1 MRIAELYALRKFRLV
16 DGPVPAPGPGE
27 VQVHVEAVGICGSDL
42 HNFSE
47 GKIGDTPCQYPMV
60 LGHEPAGVVVKT
72 GAGVTGWAP
81 GDRAALEP
89 ALYCYHC
96 EFCLSGRHNICAN
109 IRFLSS
115 PVDPGF
121 FREFVNL
128 PAGNLLPLPKGVGFK
143 EGTLFEPLAVALHS
157 MKFAA
162 LAAARNRGGLR
173 CGPHRPVDAH
183 RAEDV
188 RRGAR
193 LGGGAGGAPPGTGE
207 ARGRRCRDRSPRGG
221 RRAADLEGH
230 RTAGR
235 GSGHRLRGPGEYGQP
250 RHPGHPQRRAGRDHR
265 HSRGSCTCP
274 WSFTWPGA
282 RNWPSTTCGAPTTS
296 PRRRWRSCGAHAAL
310 FAPILTHTLPLEK
323 VQPAFE
329 MLETYS
335 DGAVKVILQP

>member
-1 MRIAELYALRKFRLV
+1 MRIAELYELRKFRLV
-16 DGPVPAPGPGE
+16 DGPVPAPGPGQ
-27 VQVHVEAVGICGSDL
+27 VQVRVEAVGICGSDL
-42 HNFSE
+42 HDFSE

-72 GAGVTGWAP
+72 GTGVTGWAP

-128 PAGNLLPLPKGVGFK
+128 PAGNLLPLPKGIGFK

-162 LAAARNRGGLR
+162 LQTRETAVVFGAGPIGLLTLIVLKLCGAGRVWVVDPVAHRRELAKLAGADAVIDPHGADAARQILQDTGRRGVDLAIDCAARENTVNLAIQAVRNGGR
-173 CGPHRPVDAH
+173 VVITGIPVEPHLSLDFHVARRKELAIYN
-183 RAEDV
+183 V
-188 RRGAR
+188 RRSSHES
-193 LGGGAGGAPPGTGE
+193 E
-207 ARGRRCRDRSPRGG
+207 A
-221 RRAADLEGH
+221 ALEI
-230 RTAGR
+230 
-235 GSGHRLRGPGEYGQP
+235 L
-250 RHPGHPQRRAGRDHR
+250 
-265 HSRGSCTCP
+265 
-274 WSFTWPGA
+274 
-282 RNWPSTTCGAPTTS
+282 
-296 PRRRWRSCGAHAAL
+296 GAHAAL

-335 DGAVKVILQP
+335 DGAGKVILQP

>member
-1 MRIAELYALRKFRLV
+1 MRVAELYALRKFRLV
-16 DGPVPAPGPGE
+16 DGPISVPGPGQ

-42 HNFSE
+42 HDFSE

-60 LGHEPAGVVVKT
+60 LGHEPAGVVVAT
-72 GAGVTGWAP
+72 GAGVTGWSP

-128 PAGNLLPLPKGVGFK
+128 PAGNLLPLPKGVGCR

-162 LAAARNRGGLR
+162 LQTRDTAVVFGAGPIGLLTLIVLKLSGAGR
-173 CGPHRPVDAH
+173 VWVVEPVAHRRELAKLAGADAVIDPHAVDAVRQILH
-183 RAEDV
+183 DTGQRGVDLAIDCATRGNTVNLAIQAVRNGGRVVITGIPVEPCLSLEFHVARRKELAIYNV
-188 RRGAR
+188 RRSCHES
-193 LGGGAGGAPPGTGE
+193 E
-207 ARGRRCRDRSPRGG
+207 A
-221 RRAADLEGH
+221 ALEI
-230 RTAGR
+230 
-235 GSGHRLRGPGEYGQP
+235 L
-250 RHPGHPQRRAGRDHR
+250 
-265 HSRGSCTCP
+265 
-274 WSFTWPGA
+274 
-282 RNWPSTTCGAPTTS
+282 
-296 PRRRWRSCGAHAAL
+296 GAHAAR
-310 FAPILTHTLPLEK
+310 FAPILTHALPLEK

-329 MLETYS
+329 MLETYA
-335 DGAVKVILQP
+335 DGAGKVILQP